1 MVSASYLGNRTLHMW
16 AAVNA
21 NPAVY
26 IPGTCGSGPCSTI
39 ANTNQRRYLNLLD
52 PVNGAYYGPIYQT
65 NDGANA
71 WYNAMLLSVQRRFS
85 QHYSFMA
92 NYTWSH
98 CISEADTGG
107 DLGQASAMV
116 MNPYNLRQDRGNCL
130 SDRRQIFN
138 SSVIAQTPE
147 FASTLLRRVASGWQ
161 ASGIFTAQTGAWSS
175 VTTGSDT
182 SLTASQA
189 AASLQDRANVIGDW
203 HGDGTRGNWF
213 QRAAFVNNAPGV
225 FGNVGRN
232 SVLQP
237 GTWNID
243 AALVRRVK
251 VREGQSVEIR
261 AEAFN
266 VLNHANFGA
275 ATTSISSGN
284 FGKILTSGAPRICE
298 FALKYVF

>member
-1 MVSASYLGNRTLHMW
+1 
-16 AAVNA
+16 
-21 NPAVY
+21 
-26 IPGTCGSGPCSTI
+26 
-39 ANTNQRRYLNLLD
+39 
-52 PVNGAYYGPIYQT
+52 VNGAYYGPIYQT
-65 NDGANA
+65 NDGGNS
-71 WYNAMLLSVQRRFS
+71 WYNAMLLAIQHRFS
-85 QHYSFMA
+85 RHYSFMA

-116 MNPYNLRQDRGNCL
+116 MNPYNLRQDLGNCA

-147 FASTLLRRVASGWQ
+147 FASPLLRRVASGWQ
-161 ASGIFTAQTGAWSS
+161 VSAIITAQTGPWSS
-175 VTTGSDT
+175 VTTGGDT

-189 AASLQDRANVIGDW
+189 AASLQDRANVIADW

-213 QRAAFVNNAPGV
+213 KRAAFVNNASGT
-225 FGNVGRN
+225 FGNAGRN

-237 GTWNID
+237 GAWNID
-243 AALVRRVK
+243 AAVVRRVR

-266 VLNHANFGA
+266 VVNHPNLGPAGTN
-275 ATTSISSGN
+275 ISSGT
-284 FGKILTSGAPRICE
+284 FGKITTSSSPRICE

>member
-1 MVSASYLGNRTLHMW
+1 
-16 AAVNA
+16 
-21 NPAVY
+21 
-26 IPGTCGSGPCSTI
+26 
-39 ANTNQRRYLNLLD
+39 
-52 PVNGAYYGPIYQT
+52 
-65 NDGANA
+65 
-71 WYNAMLLSVQRRFS
+71 MLLSIQRRFS

-98 CISEADTGG
+98 CLSEADTGG

-116 MNPYNLRQDRGNCL
+116 MNPSNRRQDRGNCL

-138 SSVIAQTPE
+138 SSIIAQTPQ
-147 FASTLLRRVASGWQ
+147 FASTLLRRVVSGWQ
-161 ASGIFTAQTGAWSS
+161 VSGIFTAQTGAWSS

-189 AASLQDRANVIGDW
+189 AASLQDRANVIDDW

-213 QRAAFVNNAPGV
+213 KRAAFVSNAPGV

-237 GTWNID
+237 GTWNMD
-243 AALVRRVK
+243 AAVVRRVR
-251 VREGQSVEIR
+251 VHEGQSVEIR
-261 AEAFN
+261 AEAYN
-266 VLNHANFGA
+266 ILNHPNFGA
-275 ATTSISSGN
+275 ATTNLSSGN
-284 FGKILTSGAPRICE
+284 FGKILTSGSPRICE